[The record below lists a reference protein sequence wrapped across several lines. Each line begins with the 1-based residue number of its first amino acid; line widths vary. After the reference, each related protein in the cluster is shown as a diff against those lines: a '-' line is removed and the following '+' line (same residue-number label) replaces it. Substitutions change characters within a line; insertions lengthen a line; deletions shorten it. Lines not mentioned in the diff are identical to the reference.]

1 MSRKV
6 ILLFFFLLILSASAF
21 AKVFYVAPKGSNTN
35 AGTIAAP
42 FLTIQRA
49 QEAVSPGDTVYIRG
63 GLYSMSEAQIARY
76 GRIWAYVTYL
86 DKSGS
91 PGARI
96 NYWAYPGEQPV
107 FDYQHVKPANRRINA
122 FQVMG
127 DWLHIKGIEVIGVQ
141 VTIKGHTQSICF
153 ENKGSNNIYEQLSMH
168 DGQAIGF
175 YLLSGSNNLVLNCDA
190 YRNYDYTSEGG
201 RGGNVDGFG
210 NHPKKGDVNNVF
222 RGCRAWFNSDDGYDC
237 INAHESTVFEN
248 CWAFY
253 NGYSTDFASLA
264 DGNGFKVGGYG
275 GTAFDQLPNPI
286 PRNTTQFCL
295 AVRNKAS
302 GFYANHHLAGG
313 DWFHNSAYM
322 NAVNYNMLNRKAVT
336 REDYK
341 EDVPGY
347 GHVLKNNLGFVAR
360 RAEVD
365 NLNAAAC
372 DISGN
377 YFNLPVTV
385 SSDDF
390 ISLEQSLLTAPRK
403 PDGSLPDIDFMLLVP
418 GSDLID
424 AGVEIGFPFYGAAPD
439 LGYREL
445 QPKP

>member
-1 MSRKV
+1 M
-6 ILLFFFLLILSASAF
+6 
-21 AKVFYVAPKGSNTN
+21 
-35 AGTIAAP
+35 
-42 FLTIQRA
+42 
-49 QEAVSPGDTVYIRG
+49 
-63 GLYSMSEAQIARY
+63 
-76 GRIWAYVTYL
+76 
-86 DKSGS
+86 
-91 PGARI
+91 
-96 NYWAYPGEQPV
+96 
-107 FDYQHVKPANRRINA
+107 
-122 FQVMG
+122 
-127 DWLHIKGIEVIGVQ
+127 
-141 VTIKGHTQSICF
+141 
-153 ENKGSNNIYEQLSMH
+153 
-168 DGQAIGF
+168 
-175 YLLSGSNNLVLNCDA
+175 
-190 YRNYDYTSEGG
+190 
-201 RGGNVDGFG
+201 
-210 NHPKKGDVNNVF
+210 
-222 RGCRAWFNSDDGYDC
+222 
-237 INAHESTVFEN
+237 
-248 CWAFY
+248 
-253 NGYSTDFASLA
+253 
-264 DGNGFKVGGYG
+264 
-275 GTAFDQLPNPI
+275 
-286 PRNTTQFCL
+286 
-295 AVRNKAS
+295 RNKAS

-322 NAVNYNMLNRKAVT
+322 NAVNFNMLNRKAVT

-347 GHVLKNNLGFVAR
+347 GHVMKNNLGFVAR

-372 DISGN
+372 DISSN